1 MNAIHHDIN
10 TLTEAANSKSTAAA
24 SSVLGTTQPLAELPL
39 VQLEMVGGG
48 FGATS
53 FY

>member
-10 TLTEAANSKSTAAA
+10 TLTEAANSKSTAAPF
-24 SSVLGTTQPLAELPL
+24 SVLGTTQSLAELPL
-39 VQLEMVGGG
+39 VQLDLVGGG
-48 FGATS
+48 SGATS

>member
-1 MNAIHHDIN
+1 MNAVHLDIAAV
-10 TLTEAANSKSTAAA
+10 TEAANGKSTSAA
-24 SSVLGTTQPLAELPL
+24 SSVLGTTQSLAELPV

-48 FGATS
+48 FGSTS